1 MTIQVAADALSFEK
15 APQWY
20 ARLDEWTADGQID
33 LADVQQVDSAGAA
46 LLLELARRIRRKG
59 GRLTISNPPQQLQDL
74 LKFFGISQLLGTG
87 ATT

>member
-15 APQWY
+15 AAQWY
-20 ARLDEWTADGQID
+20 PRLDEWTEDGQVD
-33 LADVQQVDSAGAA
+33 LAQVQQVDSAGMA

-59 GRLTISNPPQQLQDL
+59 GHLVIDNPPQQLQGL

>member
-15 APQWY
+15 AAQWY

-59 GRLTISNPPQQLQDL
+59 GRLAISNPPQQLQDL